1 MNLLGT
7 KALRWVAVGALITL
21 AGAAAAF
28 SLRTQTIEAS
38 GARSAGG
45 PYTLTSAVGQ
55 PIVNLSNPS
64 TGGTTR
70 FGVASSP
77 QRYLPLP
84 RPARPPAG
92 CFSKAGQPHRFRQPT
107 STERGRPFRAAPF
120 SLSRS

>member
-1 MNLLGT
+1 MKSSGAADMNLLGT

-64 TGGTTR
+64 TGGDYTLRSGFLAT
-70 FGVASSP
+70 AI
-77 QRYLPLP
+77 
-84 RPARPPAG
+84 PPTATPSEATG
-92 CFSKAGQPHRFRQPT
+92 WMLQ
-107 STERGRPFRAAPF
+107 
-120 SLSRS
+120 